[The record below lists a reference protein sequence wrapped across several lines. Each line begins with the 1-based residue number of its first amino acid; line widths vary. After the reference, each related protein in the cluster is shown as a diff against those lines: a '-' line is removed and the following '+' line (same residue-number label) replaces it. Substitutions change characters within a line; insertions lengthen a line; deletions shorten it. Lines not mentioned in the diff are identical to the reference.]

1 LNLKKILAMKK
12 YILNILFI
20 TSSIISYAQLI
31 GNGNM
36 SDQARFHL
44 QSVMYKSFHKINMDP
59 LRDDKIVGSK
69 YYNEFFQYGNISIDG
84 KVYSKEFALRFNAYA
99 DEIEINNGVDIDI
112 LVKDSSIG
120 CIIGEQQYDYL
131 PYIEEDSN
139 YPKMGYLITVFEGKN
154 IKLYS
159 REVKIF
165 KEGRKAK
172 TSLTTSIPPKLV
184 DFEYFLISKN
194 NETPYLIKPRS
205 KEVLKL
211 APDEFQLELKTF
223 IKENNL
229 KLKKR
234 KDLITFIKKYDMLLS
249 N

>member
-1 LNLKKILAMKK
+1 M
-12 YILNILFI
+12 
-20 TSSIISYAQLI
+20 
-31 GNGNM
+31 
-36 SDQARFHL
+36 
-44 QSVMYKSFHKINMDP
+44 KSFLLIIILLISTYSFSQEPLLPALNGRMSAQTERQFLDIIHKSRKPVTLKDSDI
-59 LRDDKIVGSK
+59 IGSR
-69 YYNEFFQYGNISIDG
+69 YYNENFTFG
-84 KVYSKEFALRFNAYA
+84 KITLDSVQFSKDFAMRYNAFA
-99 DEIEINNGVDIDI
+99 DEIEVDSGEEIDI
-112 LVKDSSIG
+112 LTRDTSIS
-120 CIIGEQQYDYL
+120 CTIGNKNYIYL
-131 PYIEEDSN
+131 PYIEKDSN

-194 NETPYLIKPRS
+194 NETPRLIKPKS
-205 KEVLKL
+205 NEVLKL
-211 APDEFQLELKTF
+211 VLDEFQLELKTF